1 MAAIAFILCF
11 AAFTAAQV
19 SVTTYTNAGAS
30 QDEYNANSGG
40 VFKEYDLGPV
50 TFNTAGNYTFKFT
63 AVRHNASSTG
73 YTVAVDYIN
82 LTPQ

>member
-1 MAAIAFILCF
+1 MPTRAIVQLA
-11 AAFTAAQV
+11 V
-19 SVTTYTNAGAS
+19 NGTNAGAS

-63 AVRHNASSTG
+63 AIGHNASSTG
-73 YTVAVDYIN
+73 YTVVVDYIK